1 MSEAVATLNEINHY
15 LDDLYDWVL
24 KSRGGLTRE
33 DAKKIFHRY
42 RSGTPSKESPPTE
55 PEKSGEPKS
64 DLDMQ
69 SRKIN
74 QIIGYMEETTQRL
87 DHIENDIGYLK
98 EKIDLILKKL

>member
-1 MSEAVATLNEINHY
+1 MSGTVATLNEIGHY

-42 RSGTPSKESPPTE
+42 RSGTPGTDTPSQHPQT
-55 PEKSGEPKS
+55 PETPQS
-64 DLDMQ
+64 DADRQ
-69 SRKIN
+69 ARKID

-98 EKIDLILKKL
+98 DKIDLILKKL

>member
-1 MSEAVATLNEINHY
+1 MTEAVATLNEINHY

-42 RSGTPSKESPPTE
+42 RSGTPAKEESATG
-55 PEKSGEPKS
+55 PEKPGTEKP
-64 DLDMQ
+64 DLDPQ
-69 SRKIN
+69 ARKID

-98 EKIDLILKKL
+98 DKIDLILKKL